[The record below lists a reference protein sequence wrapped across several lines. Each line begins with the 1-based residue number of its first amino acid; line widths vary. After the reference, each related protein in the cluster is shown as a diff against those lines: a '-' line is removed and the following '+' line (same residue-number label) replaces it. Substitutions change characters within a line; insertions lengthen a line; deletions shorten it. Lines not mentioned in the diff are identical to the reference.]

1 MKKLIILLISI
12 AIISLF
18 LFSASFVSAQS
29 KADSEAINNLID
41 KYGETEDA
49 GDMVNQAKLMTA
61 DRVWIGPF
69 GSGRITNQA
78 MNMESQQSQF
88 DAAKGFLAGVKWF
101 TDDRDRLIK
110 IYGDGKVAVASFY
123 RYRTFVLP
131 PDTPLEKAELFSPP
145 PPSVFTLVLEKK
157 GDWKIVHTHVS
168 SMNPPN

>member
-1 MKKLIILLISI
+1 MKSGIVCFV
-12 AIISLF
+12 IISLF
-18 LFSASFVSAQS
+18 LFSGSLVSAQS
-29 KADSEAINNLID
+29 KADTESIHKLID

-49 GDMVNQAKLMTA
+49 GDMVTQAKLMTA
-61 DRVWIGPF
+61 DRVWIGPL
-69 GSGRITNQA
+69 GSGRITNQS

-88 DAAKGFLAGVKWF
+88 DASKGFLAGVKWF

-110 IYGDGKVAVASFY
+110 IYGDGKVAVVSFY

-131 PDTPLEKAELFSPP
+131 PDTPLEKAELFNPP